1 MQLMLLFD
9 KKEPEKQTIGQC
21 RATNGFKNFFHI
33 FKQTLLPSHGKSP
46 ISTFESFEKIDF
58 LRLQFLNKVPDR
70 RFS

>member
-1 MQLMLLFD
+1 MASKIFFTFLN
-9 KKEPEKQTIGQC
+9 KHYC
-21 RATNGFKNFFHI
+21 RHMEQG
-33 FKQTLLPSHGKSP
+33 P